1 MSQTVCNRFVR
12 GQGRLV
18 PAAYPALVSVAVEP
32 RLAVIPR
39 VGWIREYSELL
50 RTMLRRE
57 LRMKYKASALG
68 ILWSYLYPLAMVA
81 VYTLVFSYLWRAV
94 DIPHYP
100 LFILSG
106 LAVWTFFQA
115 ATQLAAGSIVANA
128 NLIRSVR
135 FPREIIP
142 TSVVLSQALASLVM
156 FAVVVPTALILV
168 PAVGLSM
175 LLAVPMFL
183 AFLCLALGVGWLV
196 ATATVFFRDVEH
208 LVAVLFLPW
217 FFLTPILYSLDT
229 LPRAEGHPLV
239 IHLLRYGN
247 PVTPYIEGIRGV
259 LVQGHVPGLSLL
271 VYIFVVGP
279 LVAAIGL
286 GVIQRF
292 EGRFAVEV

>member
-1 MSQTVCNRFVR
+1 VSANAQTRT
-12 GQGRLV
+12 LE
-18 PAAYPALVSVAVEP
+18 LP
-32 RLAVIPR
+32 RI
-39 VGWIREYSELL
+39 GWIREYSELL

-57 LRMKYKASALG
+57 LRAKYKASALG

-81 VYTLVFSYLWRAV
+81 VYTLVFSFLWRAV

-106 LAVWTFFQA
+106 LAVWTFFQS
-115 ATQLAAGSIVANA
+115 ATQLAGSSIIFNA

-142 TSVVLSQALASLVM
+142 ASVVLAQAVASLVM
-156 FAVVVPTALILV
+156 FAVLVPAALILV
-168 PAVGLSM
+168 PAVGFSM
-175 LLAVPMFL
+175 LLAIPMFL

-208 LVAVLFLPW
+208 LVGVLFLPW
-217 FFLTPILYSLDT
+217 FFLTPILYSLDK
-229 LPRAEGHPLV
+229 LPKASDHPVV
-239 IHLLRYGN
+239 IHLMRYLN
-247 PVTPYIEGIRGV
+247 PVTPYVEGMRGV
-259 LVQGHVPGLSLL
+259 LVQGHIAGTSLL

-279 LVAAIGL
+279 LVALVGL
-286 GVIQRF
+286 WVIQRF

>member
-1 MSQTVCNRFVR
+1 M
-12 GQGRLV
+12 L
-18 PAAYPALVSVAVEP
+18 
-32 RLAVIPR
+32 PR

-156 FAVVVPTALILV
+156 FAVVVPAALILV

-175 LLAVPMFL
+175 LLAVPMFM

-196 ATATVFFRDVEH
+196 STATVFFRDVEH

-259 LVQGHVPGLSLL
+259 LVQGNVPGLSLL

-286 GVIQRF
+286 AVIQRF

>member
-1 MSQTVCNRFVR
+1 M
-12 GQGRLV
+12 L
-18 PAAYPALVSVAVEP
+18 
-32 RLAVIPR
+32 PR

-81 VYTLVFSYLWRAV
+81 VYTLVFSVLWRAV

-115 ATQLAAGSIVANA
+115 ATQMAGGSIVANA

-135 FPREIIP
+135 FPREVIP

-156 FAVVVPTALILV
+156 FAVVVPAALILV

-175 LLAVPMFL
+175 LLAVPMFM

-196 ATATVFFRDVEH
+196 STATVFFRDVEH

-259 LVQGHVPGLSLL
+259 LVQGNVPGLSLL

-286 GVIQRF
+286 AVIQRF

>member
-1 MSQTVCNRFVR
+1 VS
-12 GQGRLV
+12 V
-18 PAAYPALVSVAVEP
+18 PAAP
-32 RLAVIPR
+32 RLPLLPR
-39 VGWIREYSELL
+39 IGWIGEYSELL

-57 LRMKYKASALG
+57 LRVKYKASALG

-81 VYTLVFSYLWRAV
+81 VYTLVFSILWRAV

-115 ATQLAAGSIVANA
+115 ATQLAGGSIVANA

-135 FPREIIP
+135 FPREVIP
-142 TSVVLSQALASLVM
+142 ASVVLAQALASLVM
-156 FAVVVPTALILV
+156 FAVLVPTSLIV
-168 PAVGLSM
+168 IPEVGFSM
-175 LLAVPMFL
+175 LLAAPMFL
-183 AFLCLALGVGWLV
+183 AFLCLALGIGWLV

-217 FFLTPILYSLDT
+217 FFLTPVLYALDT
-229 LPRAEGHPLV
+229 LPRADEHRWL
-239 IHLLRYGN
+239 IQLMRYGN
-247 PVTPYIEGIRGV
+247 PVTPYVESIRGV
-259 LVQGHVPGLSLL
+259 LVQGQIPGVALL
-271 VYIFVVGP
+271 VYIFFVGP

-286 GVIQRF
+286 SVIQRF

>member
-1 MSQTVCNRFVR
+1 M
-12 GQGRLV
+12 
-18 PAAYPALVSVAVEP
+18 PAAYPPLVSVAVEP

-39 VGWIREYSELL
+39 LGWIREYSELL

-57 LRMKYKASALG
+57 LRMKYKASTLG

-106 LAVWTFFQA
+106 LAVWTFFQT

-168 PAVGLSM
+168 PAVGFSM
-175 LLAVPMFL
+175 ILAVPMFL
-183 AFLCLALGVGWLV
+183 AFLCLALGLGWLV
-196 ATATVFFRDVEH
+196 STATVFFRDVEH

-229 LPRAEGHPLV
+229 LPRAAGHPLI

-259 LVQGHVPGLSLL
+259 LVQGQVPGLSLL

-279 LVAAIGL
+279 LVATIGL

>member
-1 MSQTVCNRFVR
+1 VI
-12 GQGRLV
+12 
-18 PAAYPALVSVAVEP
+18 ALP
-32 RLAVIPR
+32 RL
-39 VGWIREYSELL
+39 GWIREYSELL

-57 LRMKYKASALG
+57 LRVKYKASALG

-94 DIPHYP
+94 NIPHYP

-156 FAVVVPTALILV
+156 FGAVVPTALILV
-168 PAVGLSM
+168 PAVGFSM
-175 LLAVPMFL
+175 FLAVPMFL
-183 AFLCLALGVGWLV
+183 AFLCLALGFGWLV
-196 ATATVFFRDVEH
+196 STATVFFRDVEH

-229 LPRAEGHPLV
+229 LPRAAGHPLV

-259 LVQGHVPGLSLL
+259 LVQGQVPGLSLL

-279 LVAAIGL
+279 LIAAIGL

>member
-1 MSQTVCNRFVR
+1 VIVT
-12 GQGRLV
+12 
-18 PAAYPALVSVAVEP
+18 AEP
-32 RLAVIPR
+32 RIIGLPR
-39 VGWIREYSELL
+39 LGWIREYSELL

-57 LRMKYKASALG
+57 LRVKYKASTLG
-68 ILWSYLYPLAMVA
+68 ILWSYLYPLAMVG
-81 VYTLVFSYLWRAV
+81 VYTLVFSFLWRAV

-100 LFILSG
+100 IFVLSG

-142 TSVVLSQALASLVM
+142 TSVVLAQALASLVM

-168 PAVGLSM
+168 PAVGWSM
-175 LLAVPMFL
+175 FLAAPMFL

-196 ATATVFFRDVEH
+196 STATVFFRDIEH

-229 LPRAEGHPLV
+229 LPRAAGHPILV
-239 IHLLRYGN
+239 HLLRYGN

-259 LVQGHVPGLSLL
+259 LVQGRVPGISLL

-286 GVIQRF
+286 AVIQRF

>member
-1 MSQTVCNRFVR
+1 M
-12 GQGRLV
+12 
-18 PAAYPALVSVAVEP
+18 PAAYPALVSVVVEP

-39 VGWIREYSELL
+39 LGWIREYSELL

-57 LRMKYKASALG
+57 LRMKYKASTLG

-175 LLAVPMFL
+175 ILAVPMFL

-196 ATATVFFRDVEH
+196 STATVFFRDVEH

-229 LPRAEGHPLV
+229 LPRAAGHPLI